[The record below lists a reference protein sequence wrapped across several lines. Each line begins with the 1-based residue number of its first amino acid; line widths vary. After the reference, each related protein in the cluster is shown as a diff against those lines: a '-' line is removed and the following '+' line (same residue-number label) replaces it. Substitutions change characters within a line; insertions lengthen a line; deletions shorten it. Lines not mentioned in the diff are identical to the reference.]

1 MTKTK
6 CVRDLNP
13 KALRDFQTVTV
24 EFNLYDA
31 TLAIEFLETAILW
44 DNETPEKC
52 FDRALRNIEST
63 LFLHGHLGL
72 KFETDE
78 AMQFIAD
85 HARLN
90 GEARAVELMAAWE
103 TLTGRKF
110 PHSLGSIQRNAD
122 FIRAKKQELSAN

>member
-13 KALRDFQTVTV
+13 KTLRDFQSVTV
-24 EFNLYDA
+24 EFNLHEA
-31 TLAIEFLETAILW
+31 TLAIEFLETALLW
-44 DNETPEKC
+44 DTHTLEWC
-52 FDRALRNIEST
+52 FERAVKNIEST

-72 KFETDE
+72 KFETDQ

-90 GEARAVELMAAWE
+90 GEGRALELIANWE
-103 TLTGRKF
+103 ILTGRKS
-110 PHSLGSIQRNAD
+110 PYSLGSIQRKAE
-122 FIRAKKQELSAN
+122 FIRAKKQELAAN

>member
-6 CVRDLNP
+6 CVRSLNP

-44 DNETPEKC
+44 DTDSPEKC
-52 FDRALRNIEST
+52 FDRALRNIETT

-78 AMQFIAD
+78 AMKFIAES
-85 HARLN
+85 AELT
-90 GEARAVELMAAWE
+90 GVTPILELMAAWE
-103 TLTGRKF
+103 ALTGRKF
-110 PHSLGSIQRNAD
+110 PHSLASIQRNAD